1 MFLPDTDED
10 QKNKGLGKALKTM
23 FQNLLSFGENA
34 EELRQM
40 EERQNLVRNQEII
53 KQLKHELK

>member
-1 MFLPDTDED
+1 
-10 QKNKGLGKALKTM
+10 M